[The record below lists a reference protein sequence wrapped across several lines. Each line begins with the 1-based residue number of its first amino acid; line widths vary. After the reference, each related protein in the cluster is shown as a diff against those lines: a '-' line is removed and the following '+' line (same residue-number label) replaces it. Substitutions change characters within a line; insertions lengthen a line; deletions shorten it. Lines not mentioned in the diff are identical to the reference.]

1 MRLFSFNLEFHPRDD
16 LRGYSL
22 VLLSILLLSACG
34 TTPEKPEVEPYA
46 VNINFVENE
55 SIDLAVRKDFVAA
68 TKLLNEKQYKPAIE
82 LLMKVIKGSQ
92 TNSAPYINIAI
103 AYTMLD
109 DMENAEEN
117 LKHAIEITPTHPVAN
132 NEYALI
138 LRKTGRYA
146 EAKMLYEKL
155 LTKYPGFMPARK
167 NYGILCELYLN
178 NPSCAYE
185 QYEAY
190 IEVFPKDEDVKLW
203 LSGLKQKL
211 GK

>member
-1 MRLFSFNLEFHPRDD
+1 MRLFSINLVFRHMVI
-16 LRGYSL
+16 LRWQSL
-22 VLLSILLLSACG
+22 FLISTLLLTACG
-34 TTPEKPEVEPYA
+34 TTPEKPDVEPYA

-55 SIDLAVRKDFVAA
+55 SIDLAVRKDFVTA
-68 TKLLNEKQYKPAIE
+68 TKLLKEEQYKPAIE
-82 LLMKVIKGSQ
+82 LLTKVIKGSQ
-92 TNSAPYINIAI
+92 RNSAPYINIAI
-103 AYTMLD
+103 AYTMLGN
-109 DMENAEEN
+109 MASAEEN
-117 LKHAIEITPTHPVAN
+117 LKLAIGINPTHPVAN
-132 NEYALI
+132 NEYALL

-146 EAKMLYEKL
+146 EAKALYENL
-155 LTKYPGFMPARK
+155 LDKYPGFMPARK

-203 LSGLKQKL
+203 LSGLKQRL